1 MLDHN
6 SCRFFNAKLTM
17 VTLITA
23 LIYPNLVLLEFMQCI
38 SISASKTTPA
48 LKTSA
53 NSFTE
58 QVRLH
63 SLDTTRGIAVMAILS
78 MNIWGFGLPFEAYA
92 NPNAYGGIDGW
103 DLTS

>member
-38 SISASKTTPA
+38 
-48 LKTSA
+48 
-53 NSFTE
+53 
-58 QVRLH
+58 
-63 SLDTTRGIAVMAILS
+63 
-78 MNIWGFGLPFEAYA
+78 
-92 NPNAYGGIDGW
+92 
-103 DLTS
+103 